1 LNILNKIIQ
10 MLLHPTSKALIQQF
24 QQSLEMSSKDLLEWN
39 QKLIRAQKYEDAAA
53 IDDVLK
59 KAIELQLLLTHLQHD

>member
-1 LNILNKIIQ
+1 
-10 MLLHPTSKALIQQF
+10 MSLHPTSKAQIQQF
-24 QQSLEMSSKDLLEWN
+24 KQSLEKSSKELLEWN

-53 IDDVLK
+53 IDDLLK

>member
-1 LNILNKIIQ
+1 
-10 MLLHPTSKALIQQF
+10 MSLHPTSKALIQQF
-24 QQSLEMSSKDLLEWN
+24 KQSLEMSSKELLEWN

-59 KAIELQLLLTHLQHD
+59 KATELQLLLTHLQHD

>member
-1 LNILNKIIQ
+1 

>member
-1 LNILNKIIQ
+1 

-24 QQSLEMSSKDLLEWN
+24 KQSLEMSSKDLLEWN

>member
-1 LNILNKIIQ
+1 

-24 QQSLEMSSKDLLEWN
+24 QQSLEMSSKDLLGWN

>member
-1 LNILNKIIQ
+1 

-59 KAIELQLLLTHLQHD
+59 KAIELHLLLTHLQHD

>member
-1 LNILNKIIQ
+1 

-24 QQSLEMSSKDLLEWN
+24 KQSLEMSSKDLLEWN

-59 KAIELQLLLTHLQHD
+59 KAIELQLLLTHLHHD